1 MPFAKNWQR
10 KIILPLI
17 QQVKN
22 ELEKVQRLAKTINS
36 RVVTLNGRVV
46 RVKIERDAKLKD
58 HTGEWEINCRYVF
71 EIPQEIEL

>member
-1 MPFAKNWQR
+1 MK
-10 KIILPLI
+10 

-58 HTGEWEINCRYVF
+58 HTGGLEINCRYVF